1 VSVLLRRGQE
11 EERGKRTREDVDED
25 KVGGVTRLLV
35 FADIS
40 ESELLNARVDSA
52 RGSSVDR
59 KEDDPGNDHAVK
71 GTEK

>member
-40 ESELLNARVDSA
+40 ESELLNA
-52 RGSSVDR
+52 
-59 KEDDPGNDHAVK
+59 GNDHAVK